1 MSADLFKTG
10 RAAGLRRTR
19 ASGSSLL
26 LLLPA
31 LLRIKRGD
39 GFVGLRER
47 SEQQVVPGRK
57 HADHACENPTAPRD
71 AQSHRHVGDN
81 PRGNIVGE
89 EGRDV
94 VFQCCLDR
102 QLQYELH
109 LQNRS
114 HACVDSD
121 EVHHDRE
128 KRRDYSGN
136 LCFF

>member
-26 LLLPA
+26 LLPA

-47 SEQQVVPGRK
+47 IEQQVVPDRK

-71 AQSHRHVGDN
+71 AQGHPGL
-81 PRGNIVGE
+81 P
-89 EGRDV
+89 
-94 VFQCCLDR
+94 
-102 QLQYELH
+102 
-109 LQNRS
+109 
-114 HACVDSD
+114 D
-121 EVHHDRE
+121 E
-128 KRRDYSGN
+128 YLSA
-136 LCFF
+136 